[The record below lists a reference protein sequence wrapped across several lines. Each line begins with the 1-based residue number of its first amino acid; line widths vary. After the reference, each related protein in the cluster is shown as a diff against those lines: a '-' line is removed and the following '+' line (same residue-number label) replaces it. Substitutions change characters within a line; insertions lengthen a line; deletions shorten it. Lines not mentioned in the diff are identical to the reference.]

1 MSPFSLIVG
10 KIFVSLVFQQFW
22 HYVAKMF
29 LFYLSCLSLDKLLE
43 SLWGIFLKFGEIPG
57 LNSSDNPSPSFVL
70 SSDFETSIL
79 LMLKLLNISQMSSRY
94 YLIFPF
100 FFFSSFYA
108 LFWVFCSSLI
118 WSIFSILY
126 FSTKLLISDRVYIS

>member
-79 LMLKLLNISQMSSRY
+79 LMLKLFNLSQMSFRY
-94 YLIFPF
+94 FLIFPF
-100 FFFSSFYA
+100 FFFF
-108 LFWVFCSSLI
+108 LFLCF
-118 WSIFSILY
+118 ILGVLQ
-126 FSTKLLISDRVYIS
+126 FTNLVYIQHIILLHQTLNFR